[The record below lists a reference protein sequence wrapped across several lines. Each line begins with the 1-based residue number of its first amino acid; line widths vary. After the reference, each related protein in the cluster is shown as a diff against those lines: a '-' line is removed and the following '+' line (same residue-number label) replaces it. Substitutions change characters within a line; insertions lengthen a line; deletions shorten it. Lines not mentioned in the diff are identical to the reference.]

1 MTNIKKDI
9 IISLVPCISLFED
22 PTRMDLSIGFA
33 ACWKGAMKERG
44 YREWYIYD
52 HDTPQGFSG
61 QNYFP
66 KDISCGIDNKL
77 YAKQIYEL

>member
-1 MTNIKKDI
+1 
-9 IISLVPCISLFED
+9 
-22 PTRMDLSIGFA
+22 
-33 ACWKGAMKERG
+33 MKERG